1 MNEVSTESK
10 QVPYQ
15 VVAGDNNTVRVKIG
29 DRVYTPQEISAIVL
43 QKMKKTAEDYL
54 GSEVTEAVITV
65 LLTLT
70 TRNARL
76 QKKPVKLQAL
86 KVLRIINEPTA
97 AALAYGLDK
106 KHKDEKIAC
115 ST

>member
-54 GSEVTEAVITV
+54 GSEVQKRLSPF

-70 TRNARL
+70 L
-76 QKKPVKLQAL
+76 QRQAY
-86 KVLRIINEPTA
+86 KR
-97 AALAYGLDK
+97 
-106 KHKDEKIAC
+106 
-115 ST
+115 SR